1 MFYLDKKYR
10 EEQYTASEIKEMR
23 NSGEFKRSLDKVLY
37 LLHSADPEPKSPFEA
52 AVEYITKRE
61 DSFLEI
67 LNDGHLELSNNSAE
81 RGIKPFVMARKNF
94 LFSLSEEGADS
105 SMILFSILQ
114 TAIANARDPK
124 QYLEYLLKNIKK
136 NTTKEE
142 LEYLLPWNIQF

>member
-1 MFYLDKKYR
+1 
-10 EEQYTASEIKEMR
+10 
-23 NSGEFKRSLDKVLY
+23 
-37 LLHSADPEPKSPFEA
+37 
-52 AVEYITKRE
+52 
-61 DSFLEI
+61 
-67 LNDGHLELSNNSAE
+67 
-81 RGIKPFVMARKNF
+81 MARKNF

-124 QYLEYLLKNIKK
+124 QYLEYLLKHIKK